1 MLLLVGIITTA
12 IWFGGLRPS
21 LDKIRNQFYAE
32 ASNEDSW
39 RFRALLGF
47 MRPHTVKGT
56 ILATISGYSLLS
68 VYHGSSAKL
77 ALVRVLFSGV
87 SANVFIVG
95 INQLVDVDID
105 KVNKKPLPL
114 AMGTLSWE
122 VARDFTGAALVSA
135 TTVGFEESV
144 LWGAV
149 ISIMCLIGV
158 VYSVPPLRLKRFA
171 VPAALCIVAA
181 RGLLATIGGTLTLT
195 YAMGKELDDF
205 MIFHM
210 KVFTSV
216 LVVFTTVIALM
227 KDVPDIEG
235 DISENINSFSV
246 LLGPSRV
253 SGICFS
259 LITASYIGVMAVMF
273 GRSDLSL
280 FTHLYG
286 LIWLHGASTPMPST
300 GPTVKAVAMQNYF
313 EVIWP
318 LFYYEFFAYLVPV
331 GIDHFH
337 LRIPTEVCGV
347 ILGAELAYLR
357 YITGR
362 SQCTNGSGSI
372 GSVIRER
379 SGLDVSSLHRNLG
392 LRGSDPSTYSGID
405 TPSHVNLAAVE
416 MSLALSMHSK
426 LTRVSGKAL
435 ANAKKLAILCGDWL
449 LARAVIS
456 LCETRSQKAIHEMG
470 KAIAAATREE
480 DESLIADVVM
490 QHADVARSSIE

>member
-1 MLLLVGIITTA
+1 MLLLVGIITAA
-12 IWFGGLRPS
+12 IWLVVLRPS
-21 LDKIRNQFYAE
+21 LDKINNQRSGKT
-32 ASNEDSW
+32 SNEVSW
-39 RFRALLGF
+39 CFRELLGF

-56 ILATISGYSLLS
+56 VLATISGYSLLS
-68 VYHGSSAKL
+68 VYHGASAQS
-77 ALVRVLFSGV
+77 ALLRVLLSGV

-95 INQLVDVDID
+95 INQLVDVEID
-105 KVNKKPLPL
+105 KVNSKPLPL

-135 TTVGFEESV
+135 TTVGFIESF
-144 LWGAV
+144 LWGSV
-149 ISIMCLIGV
+149 ISSMCLIGV
-158 VYSVPPLRLKRFA
+158 LYSVPPFRLKRFA

-195 YAMGKELDDF
+195 FAMGKELDDF

-235 DISENINSFSV
+235 DMSENIKSFSV
-246 LLGPSRV
+246 MLGPSRV

-286 LIWLHGASTPMPST
+286 LIWLHGASTPMPSA
-300 GPTVKAVAMQNYF
+300 GPTVKAIAMRNYF

-318 LFYYEFFAYLVPV
+318 LFYYEFLAYLVPV
-331 GIDHFH
+331 AMDHFY
-337 LRIPTEVCGV
+337 LRIPTEVCGT
-347 ILGAELAYLR
+347 ILGAELAYLQ
-357 YITGR
+357 YISGR
-362 SQCTNGSGSI
+362 SQCASGRGSI
-372 GSVIRER
+372 GSVIQEQ

-392 LRGSDPSTYSGID
+392 LRGSDPCTHSGMD
-405 TPSHVNLAAVE
+405 TPSHINLAAVE
-416 MSLALSMHSK
+416 MSVALSMHSK
-426 LTRVSGKAL
+426 LTRLSGKAL

-456 LCETRSQKAIHEMG
+456 LCETRSQSAIREMG
-470 KAIAAATREE
+470 KAIAAATRE
-480 DESLIADVVM
+480 DESLIADVIM
-490 QHADVARSSIE
+490 QHAETARGSIE